1 MLSEQI
7 RPASRYGVDW
17 QARAEE
23 MEEDIRQLREEIGA
37 SPSVD
42 FVRRCSEILQIAPSR
57 ARLLSILLSGK
68 VKSRNGIWLAYCA
81 PSKDRPDIKIIDTQL
96 CHLRKALGPFGATIT
111 NIFGEGWMMDD
122 ASRALVRSLLGM
134 ETPAQ

>member
-23 MEEDIRQLREEIGA
+23 LEEDNRQLRAEIGA

-42 FVRRCSEILQIAPSR
+42 FIRRAMEKLHLTPSR
-57 ARLLSILLSGK
+57 ARMLSILLTGK
-68 VKSRNGIWLAYCA
+68 VKSRNGIWLAYCD
-81 PSKDRPDIKIIDTQL
+81 PSRERPDVSIISTQL
-96 CHLRKALGPFGATIT
+96 CYLRKALAPHGATIT

-134 ETPAQ
+134 EAAAQ